1 GIGAPR
7 RLLRFSRIGRMPHH
21 RHGLPAAR
29 DRPIRII
36 QQYSSAWPTDRQGLG
51 MVPSSCAAAIYQQTS
66 LASGGEGDAIRRVAR
81 SSSMPHA
88 TPVVFVVD
96 DDVSVRESL
105 EALIRFAGWQVQVFA
120 TAREFL
126 AHRRV
131 AAPSCLVLD
140 LALPDLNGLDL
151 QKRVAAD
158 RPDMPIIFITGY
170 GDVPTSVQAMKKGA
184 VEFLTKP
191 FSDDILLDA
200 IRDAIERSRAAF
212 LQETELQTLRERHAS
227 LSRRE
232 QEVMALVVSGLLNKQ
247 VGYELGIS
255 EITVKTHRGNVMRK
269 MGAPS
274 LAALVTMAARLGLR
288 EADIGVASSGTAEAS
303 VRDEDS

>member
-1 GIGAPR
+1 
-7 RLLRFSRIGRMPHH
+7 
-21 RHGLPAAR
+21 
-29 DRPIRII
+29 
-36 QQYSSAWPTDRQGLG
+36 
-51 MVPSSCAAAIYQQTS
+51 
-66 LASGGEGDAIRRVAR
+66 
-81 SSSMPHA
+81 MPHA

-105 EALIRFAGWQVQVFA
+105 EALIRFAGWRVEVFA
-120 TAREFL
+120 TAQEFL
-126 AHRRV
+126 SHDGFVSHRRV

-140 LALPDLNGLDL
+140 LALPDLHGLDL

-158 RPDMPIIFITGY
+158 RPDVPIIFITGY
-170 GDVPTSVQAMKKGA
+170 GDVPTTVQAMKTGA

-200 IRDAIERSRAAF
+200 IRDAIARSRAA
-212 LQETELQTLRERHAS
+212 LDQEAELQTLRDRHAS

-232 QEVMALVVSGLLNKQ
+232 QEVMALVVAGLLNKQ
-247 VGYELGIS
+247 VGFELGIS
-255 EITVKTHRGNVMRK
+255 EITVKAHRGNVMRK

-288 EADIGVASSGTAEAS
+288 EADIGVASPGRPDTSL
-303 VRDEDS
+303 RDGDG